1 MLILNIIQNFSQV
14 YQDFYPTEKRLKFD
28 VIDPKSPLSFN
39 YQMSKFVHL
48 QHQPPIWSWDM
59 RENVWNIIAL
69 IPELVVSFNLCRL
82 HTEWS
87 LS

>member
-48 QHQPPIWSWDM
+48 QHQPPI
-59 RENVWNIIAL
+59 
-69 IPELVVSFNLCRL
+69 
-82 HTEWS
+82 
-87 LS
+87 